1 MLNSIE
7 IQVLNGIKEGHKWA
21 GGDFTYADEVIVEGL
36 SVNQIKGYIS
46 QLSQKGYITIW
57 DEGKQINFLEKSLEI
72 IPDLQE
78 TCDVLDW

>member
-21 GGDFTYADEVIVEGL
+21 GGDFTYADEVIVDGL

-46 QLSQKGYITIW
+46 QLLQKGYIYICEETR
-57 DEGKQINFLEKSLEI
+57 QIGFMKKSLEI
-72 IPDLQE
+72 FPDLE
-78 TCDVLDW
+78 DTCDVPY